1 MSFACPNSR
10 RRARSRGLVC
20 AVVAVT
26 LAFAGISATHAR
38 PAAAEEPSAT
48 GTVVHTAASDEG
60 PVPEFV
66 IAPET
71 PLVNASTSPL
81 RFTALLRNTS
91 DEPLPPATVSLSI
104 EEEPLEGG
112 ATLAVSAAEGEDEP
126 HTLRLASQ
134 QVGETAAQSEQEVQV
149 EIDQMPSAWARTPGV
164 YRVHAELVFEGE
176 ARKPAD
182 DPADEAGLDATTS
195 VLWGS
200 VQALPEL
207 PLTLVVPLVLPSSV
221 QVLPTA
227 AELDAAAPRLLD
239 LLDAAESRGATIA
252 VDPRILAGIR
262 VLGAGAPASG
272 TELIERLERSP
283 STVFLLQFADADPAA
298 QSALGF
304 ESLLQPLGFDYAMSG
319 AEDEP
324 QEDASGTT
332 GRDGGPD
339 EAGDEVVALEPVDTD
354 TTNTDTTEPDGA
366 AAEPEAPASPTEA
379 PPGDEPDSEDGA
391 EDGSD
396 EDEDGSSA
404 VERMLTLLGSVQAAW
419 PAPGEAD
426 AATLGLLSDSGID
439 SLVLNSEN
447 VTKATSAR
455 AVLGE
460 FEVLVS
466 DAELDAAAAQVLGG
480 DTGTERAAGFA
491 SVTGLL
497 ALAADRESAGLV
509 LALDRAAIAD
519 AEDPLQLLA
528 ELDSLSWVTPAPA
541 GEHPLGTA
549 TLQPG
554 AVSDERVEMLQRT
567 LEHSD
572 SIDALAPL
580 LTNPEHLAEYQRE
593 RLLNAFS
600 TSLAASPETLEA
612 AAAQIEARDRELL
625 AGVEVVTTENTQLVG
640 TSSLVPVTLN
650 NVLPFDA
657 KVALHVMATSA
668 AISLSEHDFEVE
680 VPAGGNATALVPVH
694 SRVSSGESSLLLEVR
709 SPDGEGYATS
719 LQHLTLRTAIEAIM
733 LTVLGIAAAL
743 LLGFGVWR
751 SIKRRRS
758 GTAGTGRIG
767 VVADP
772 RPTGNEPAA
781 REPAGK
787 E

>member
-1 MSFACPNSR
+1 M
-10 RRARSRGLVC
+10 
-20 AVVAVT
+20 
-26 LAFAGISATHAR
+26 LAFAGIATTHTR
-38 PAAAEEPSAT
+38 PAAAEAPSGT
-48 GTVVHTAASDEG
+48 GTVVHAATNDEG
-60 PVPEFV
+60 PVPDFV

-71 PLVNASTSPL
+71 PLVNATTSPL
-81 RFTALLRNTS
+81 RFTVLLRNTS

-112 ATLAVSAAEGEDEP
+112 ETLAGSTTEDEDEP
-126 HTLRLASQ
+126 RTLSLASQ
-134 QVGETAAQSEQEVQV
+134 KVGETGAQSEQEVRV
-149 EIDQMPSAWARTPGV
+149 EIDQLPSAWGRVPGL

-176 ARKPAD
+176 ARKPANN
-182 DPADEAGLDATTS
+182 PVDEAALDATTS

-200 VQALPEL
+200 VQALPDL

-221 QVLPTA
+221 QVLPTE

-252 VDPRILAGIR
+252 VDPRILAGVR
-262 VLGAGAPASG
+262 VLGADAPASG

-283 STVFLLQFADADPAA
+283 ATVFLLQFADADPAA

-319 AEDEP
+319 AEEEAP
-324 QEDASGTT
+324 EDASSAADRDEGSGET
-332 GRDGGPD
+332 GG
-339 EAGDEVVALEPVDTD
+339 EVVALEPVDTD
-354 TTNTDTTEPDGA
+354 TATTEADTTQADG
-366 AAEPEAPASPTEA
+366 
-379 PPGDEPDSEDGA
+379 
-391 EDGSD
+391 
-396 EDEDGSSA
+396 DEDGTSA
-404 VERMLTLLGSVQAAW
+404 VERMLTLFGSVPAAW

-455 AVLGE
+455 AVLDE
-460 FEVLVS
+460 FEVLIS

-491 SVTGLL
+491 TVTGLL

-528 ELDSLSWVTPAPA
+528 ELDALSWVTPAPA
-541 GEHPLGTA
+541 GNQPLGTA

-554 AVSDERVEMLQRT
+554 AVSEERVEMLQRT

-580 LTNPEHLAEYQRE
+580 LTNPDHLAEYQRE
-593 RLLNAFS
+593 RLLHAFR
-600 TSLAASPETLEA
+600 TSLAASPETLET

-650 NVLPFDA
+650 NMLPFDA

-680 VPAGGNATALVPVH
+680 VPAGGNATELVPVH

-709 SPDGEGYATS
+709 APDGEGYATS

-733 LTVLGIAAAL
+733 LSVLGAAAAL

-758 GTAGTGRIG
+758 GTAGPGRIW

-772 RPTGNEPAA
+772 RPTGS
-781 REPAGK
+781 EPAGK